1 MKKIAFIL
9 LLVISTIKVNAQYFS
24 ADSIRLVMV
33 ELVNEYRI
41 KNGVGKLENL
51 PELDKAAEKHCRYLL
66 YYYDTTKIDSEQK
79 FYITHAE
86 TDKKNP
92 FYAGYMPWDR
102 GRISAEN
109 IAVGCERYRW
119 NSCRQIA
126 VEIFEA
132 LKKSP
137 GHNANMLNP
146 EHKYFGF
153 GYFDVTSKGSYKY
166 PATMVRTVS
175 TQVFSN
181 RK

>member
-41 KNGVGKLENL
+41 KNGLGKLENL

-79 FYITHAE
+79 TYIQHHQ

-92 FYAGYMPWDR
+92 FYSGYMPWDR
-102 GRISAEN
+102 GNISAEN
-109 IAVGCERYRW
+109 LAGGGQRYRW
-119 NSCRQIA
+119 NSCRQVA
-126 VEIFEA
+126 VDIFEA

-137 GHNANMLNP
+137 GHNANMLDP

-153 GYFDVTSKGSYKY
+153 GYFDITCKCSYKY
-166 PATMVRTVS
+166 PATMVKFVA
-175 TQVFSN
+175 TQTF
-181 RK
+181 R